1 MIFAGQTKCKVILPP
16 TIRANTRS
24 APQAGSEVRVAQ
36 TKGILAGKIQMSAG
50 GPSVSVAKEL
60 KDELA
65 ATKMEMQKAMRE
77 MLSSIKDLASQ
88 KTSIINDDEDEGS
101 GPSTRSGRPAS
112 RGKAKTSSKATNS
125 TQNGL
130 PPAALNAQNIVPS
143 ALTTQGFFS
152 MGPTMPGFVPMGPTA
167 QGLSHIWPTPTSH
180 GLSPSTVPAG
190 HTMFQQSKCYLD
202 K

>member
-1 MIFAGQTKCKVILPP
+1 
-16 TIRANTRS
+16 
-24 APQAGSEVRVAQ
+24 VAQ
-36 TKGILAGKIQMSAG
+36 TKGIIAGKIQKSAG
-50 GPSVSVAKEL
+50 GASVSVAKEL

-88 KTSIINDDEDEGS
+88 KISIINDDEDEGS

-112 RGKAKTSSKATNS
+112 RGKPKTSRKATNS

-167 QGLSHIWPTPTSH
+167 QGLSHMWPTPTSH

-190 HTMFQQSKCYLD
+190 HTMFHQSKCYLD